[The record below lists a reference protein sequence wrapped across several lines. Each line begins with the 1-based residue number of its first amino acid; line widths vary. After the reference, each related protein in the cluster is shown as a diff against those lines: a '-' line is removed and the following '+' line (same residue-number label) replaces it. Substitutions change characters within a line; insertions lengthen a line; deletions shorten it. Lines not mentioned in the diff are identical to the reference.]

1 MQAHPGR
8 GADAGKNSHRLMWKQ
23 PCREVQQMR
32 PLQGCPM
39 RGKPNAQYH

>member
-8 GADAGKNSHRLMWKQ
+8 GADAGKNSHKLMWKQ

-32 PLQGCPM
+32 LCRAVP
-39 RGKPNAQYH
+39 